1 MSGSG
6 RGGGYSV
13 IMNTDDWELLGRYA
27 RQKDEAAFAELVA
40 RYLNLVYSAALRQ
53 TGDPEAARDV
63 TQEVFTSLARKA
75 RRLDRAV
82 ILSGWLHQATRFAVQ
97 GVQRGARR
105 RQQREQEAAMQ
116 KQTEEPDR
124 WAELAPLLDDVVN
137 DLEADDRSAVL
148 LRFFERRP
156 LAEVGRTLGITEEA
170 ARKRVSRAVDKLRDL
185 YERRGIATTSAGL
198 AAALLAHTS
207 AAAPTAL
214 ATAIA
219 SAATTSAAPGLL
231 TWFTLPKLATGF
243 VAAAVTAY
251 VIFSPRENLEPAMD
265 PLDQAG
271 VTVVDYT
278 ESPTVAAT
286 SATAPG
292 NGVENSAATDARE
305 ENGEV
310 PADLVLELRSKTT
323 GEPVAGV
330 ELDYW
335 AWGSGGYFKRQTL
348 HADANGV
355 CAVMLPENPTRFHF
369 ITAKEGLA
377 DTKLEWFP
385 ERGEVVPPRYVL
397 QLEDAVPIGGIVV
410 DADGNPVA
418 GAKVGFNDE
427 QKPPSLNS
435 PESHHFGW
443 VEVATDEQG
452 RWQINRLAD
461 GIIDEIYGSAKHLEH
476 VGTPLVFTSK
486 DRAVEEA
493 LRKGQHTFQLG
504 RAIEAKGKIV
514 DSFGLPLPY
523 VNILVGRI
531 GDSGRR
537 EGVASADGTFS
548 ITGCKPGES
557 LVTASRAGYA
567 AQTVKATLS
576 EGSEPL
582 VLTLMAG
589 KTLRLRVVD
598 TKGNP
603 VPGANVWLDT
613 FDQRFGDNAVPVQAN
628 FNPKTGDDG
637 RVVWN
642 EAPDAEL
649 SFDIAKSGFMRR
661 DKIMLRPTDE
671 EHIIT
676 LQPAVTI
683 SGTVTDA
690 LTSQPIPRF
699 RIITGWPKDPRHP
712 AATKDGWYGWS
723 TIDRFILNFSDGRF
737 QHTYDEQVL
746 GGIANPG
753 YVLKFQAEGYAAH
766 VSRVISGDERHAELH
781 VKLTPAAGIVARV
794 LDTNG
799 SVVRGLDV
807 ALLTAGSQL
816 SLQPRSMRG
825 MENIG
830 RVTTDERGEFLV
842 PADEEIEVIMVSGSV
857 GFALVEAEAVRN
869 RQIIQLRPWAR
880 LAGTLLR
887 AGNPVSGAEVGV
899 SFDTAWGV
907 PLSLQV
913 PRSVTDAEGKFTFD
927 QLPPLPLRV
936 NQYLPG
942 GSAGNRPAWT
952 VVEVSRVDLTD
963 GNTNPIVVD
972 LPSNSKPFRPNVKT
986 ASDTATP

>member
-1 MSGSG
+1 
-6 RGGGYSV
+6 
-13 IMNTDDWELLGRYA
+13 MNTDDWELLGRYA
-27 RQKDEAAFAELVA
+27 RQSDETAFAELVA

-63 TQEVFTSLARKA
+63 AQEVFTSLARKA
-75 RRLDRAV
+75 RMLDRAV

-97 GVQRGARR
+97 RVQRGARR
-105 RQQREQEAAMQ
+105 RQQREQEAAML
-116 KQTEEPDR
+116 KPNEEPDR
-124 WAELAPLLDDVVN
+124 WAEIAPLLDEVVN

-156 LAEVGRTLGITEEA
+156 LAEVGQALGVTEEA
-170 ARKRVSRAVDKLRDL
+170 ARKRVSRAVDKLREL

-207 AAAPTAL
+207 TAAPAAL

-219 SAATTSAAPGLL
+219 SAATSAAPGLL
-231 TWFTLPKLATGF
+231 AWFTLPKLATSVA
-243 VAAAVTAY
+243 VAAVAAY
-251 VIFSPRENLEPAMD
+251 LTFSPRENREPAMD

-271 VTVVDYT
+271 VAAVEHT

-292 NGVENSAATDARE
+292 IGLENSTATDARE
-305 ENGEV
+305 ESGEV
-310 PADLVLELRSKTT
+310 RADLVLELRSKTT
-323 GEPVAGV
+323 GKPVAGV

-355 CAVMLPENPTRFHF
+355 CAVILPEKPTRFHL
-369 ITAKEGLA
+369 ITMKEGLA

-385 ERGEVVPPRYVL
+385 ERGEVVPPHYVL
-397 QLEDAVPIGGIVV
+397 QLEDAVPIGGLVV

-435 PESHHFGW
+435 PESHQFGW
-443 VEVATDEQG
+443 VEVTTDEQG

-461 GIIDEIYGSAKHLEH
+461 GVIDEIYGSAKHPEH
-476 VGTPLVFTSK
+476 VDTPLVYGSK
-486 DRAVEEA
+486 NRSVEEA
-493 LRKGQHTFQLG
+493 LRERRHTFQLG
-504 RAIEAKGKIV
+504 RAVEARGRVV

-548 ITGCKPGES
+548 IKGCQPGEN

-567 AQTVKATLS
+567 TRTINATIT
-576 EGSEPL
+576 GDSEPL
-582 VLTLMAG
+582 TLTLVAG

-598 TKGNP
+598 TEGNP

-613 FDQRFGDNAVPVQAN
+613 FDQRFGENVVPVQAN

-649 SFDIAKSGFMRR
+649 SFDIAKAGFMRADR
-661 DKIMLRPTDE
+661 IMLRPTDE

-690 LTSQPIPRF
+690 GTGKPIPRF
-699 RIITGWPKDPRHP
+699 RIITGWLKDSRHP

-737 QHTYDEQVL
+737 QHTYGEQVL
-746 GGIANPG
+746 GGVANPG

-781 VKLTPAAGIVARV
+781 VKLSPAAGIVARV

-816 SLQPRSMRG
+816 ALVPPAMRG

-842 PADEEIEVIMVSGSV
+842 PADEEIQAIMVSGSA
-857 GFALVEAEAVRN
+857 GFALAEAQAVRD

-880 LAGTLLR
+880 LTGTLLR
-887 AGNPVSGAEVGV
+887 AGNPITGAEVGV
-899 SFDTAWGV
+899 SFDTAWGA
-907 PLSLQV
+907 PLRLQV
-913 PRSVTDAEGKFTFD
+913 PRSVTDTEGKFTFD

-936 NQYLPG
+936 NEYRPG
-942 GSAGNRPAWT
+942 GLAGNRPAWT
-952 VVEVSRVDLTD
+952 VVEISRVDLTG
-963 GNTNPIVVD
+963 GNTDPIVID
-972 LPSNSKPFRPNVKT
+972 LPSNSKPFRPDTKA
-986 ASDTATP
+986 ASDTVTP